1 MTASISLFLKQAPRG
16 ALENIVS
23 GHISYFEILSK
34 YLEHLYS
41 IETYDQQ
48 NKYHDEWLYSDFEI
62 DLRAQKCGLEKKN
75 FWIGFPSKSSH

>member
-23 GHISYFEILSK
+23 GHISYFEILPK
-34 YLEHLYS
+34 YSEHLYS

-48 NKYHDEWLYSDFEI
+48 NKYHDE
-62 DLRAQKCGLEKKN
+62 
-75 FWIGFPSKSSH
+75 

>member
-23 GHISYFEILSK
+23 DHISYFEILPK

-41 IETYDQQ
+41 IKTYDQQ
-48 NKYHDEWLYSDFEI
+48 NKYHNEWLYSDFEI
-62 DLRAQKCGLEKKN
+62 DFRGQKCGLKKN
-75 FWIGFPSKSSH
+75 KKPLNWFSQQK